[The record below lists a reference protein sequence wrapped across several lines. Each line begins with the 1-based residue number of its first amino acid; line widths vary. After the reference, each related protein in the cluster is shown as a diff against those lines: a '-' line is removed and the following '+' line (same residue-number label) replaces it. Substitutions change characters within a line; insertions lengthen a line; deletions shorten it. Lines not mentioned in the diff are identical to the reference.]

1 MKYKIVAGVCRTR
14 IALRAR
20 RKPNSAMLLEVIIG
34 TRDFEF

>member
-20 RKPNSAMLLEVIIG
+20 RKPNLALLLEVIIG

>member
-20 RKPNSAMLLEVIIG
+20 RKSNSAMLLEVIIG

>member
-20 RKPNSAMLLEVIIG
+20 RESNSAMLL
-34 TRDFEF
+34 DF